1 MSQTAEIKVTTVGML
16 FFKYIWKY
24 MAISHFEEL
33 FKLPVK
39 TVDENN
45 EWNEG
50 VESDFCLSASSQSVT
65 ACLHGT
71 LEKFDLKAF
80 FQRGFCNTCFTLW
93 KSIFNLFPKT

>member
-1 MSQTAEIKVTTVGML
+1 M
-16 FFKYIWKY
+16 
-24 MAISHFEEL
+24 
-33 FKLPVK
+33 
-39 TVDENN
+39 DENN

-93 KSIFNLFPKT
+93 KSLFLIYFPKHNQPELSNLNKVVIVLF